1 MPPDTPTPT
10 TRALARRLLAITQ
23 AEASDSPKHAVIN
36 ITERLR
42 VALTRVAGADSF
54 ASLLRRTVVLAK
66 AEVPALSSVKVGAD
80 GGLSGLHDLPTNA
93 AAAADENAAL
103 AIATHLLELLTTFI
117 GTPLTIKLIH
127 SAWPDISFDTYQA
140 GTEDEA

>member
-80 GGLSGLHDLPTNA
+80 GGLSGVCPV
-93 AAAADENAAL
+93 
-103 AIATHLLELLTTFI
+103 F
-117 GTPLTIKLIH
+117 
-127 SAWPDISFDTYQA
+127 S
-140 GTEDEA
+140 